1 MLNGA
6 QRLRLISTAE
16 LFLAASLWGFGF
28 IGTVWSLQVMSAFQL
43 SLVRFAL
50 ASSVGLF
57 FLLRV
62 DMRRAFLGNWRLS
75 FLPGFFLFLTLYLQT
90 WGLHYTTATKSGFIT
105 TLYVV
110 FVPILESFMHK
121 RPLPLTLWICVI
133 ASLIGTGLIVNVGFE
148 AINFGDILTFL
159 CAIFATVQIYYLSVV
174 SPKVKRP
181 FIFNVNQTAWAALL
195 ALPVIFFEPLQGLPP
210 IPQWPMTAFIGLIGL
225 VGGSTLIAFFL
236 QVRAQAHL
244 TPTVSSL
251 LFLLESPFAL
261 VFAAYFL
268 GETMGFTES
277 IGALLIFCSAVGASL
292 IPKND

>member
-1 MLNGA
+1 
-6 QRLRLISTAE
+6 

-43 SLVRFAL
+43 SFIRFAL
-50 ASSVGLF
+50 ASIVGVLF
-57 FLLRV
+57 LCRR
-62 DMRRAFLGNWRLS
+62 DTRRAFLGSWRLS
-75 FLPGFFLFLTLYLQT
+75 FLPGLFLFLTLYLQT
-90 WGLHYTTATKSGFIT
+90 WGLQYTTATKSGFIT

-110 FVPILESFMHK
+110 FVPILESFMHR
-121 RPLPLTLWICVI
+121 RPLPLTLWICVT

-148 AINFGDILTFL
+148 SVNFGDVLTFL
-159 CAIFATVQIYYLSVV
+159 CAIFATVQIYYLGVV

-181 FIFNVNQTAWAALL
+181 FIFNVNQTAWAALFS
-195 ALPVIFFEPLQGLPP
+195 LPVIFVQPLQNLPSLS
-210 IPQWPMTAFIGLIGL
+210 QWPPTAFLGLGVL
-225 VGGSTLIAFFL
+225 VVGSTLIAFFL

-261 VFAAYFL
+261 IFAAYFL
-268 GETMGFTES
+268 GETMGLSES

>member
-1 MLNGA
+1 MIGA

-28 IGTVWSLQVMSAFQL
+28 IGTIWSLQVMSAFQL
-43 SLVRFAL
+43 SFVRFAL
-50 ASSVGLF
+50 ASLVGLF
-57 FLLRV
+57 FFLRT
-62 DMRRAFLGNWRLS
+62 DTRRAFLGQWRLS
-75 FLPGFFLFLTLYLQT
+75 FLPGLFLFLTLYLQT
-90 WGLHYTTATKSGFIT
+90 WGMHYTTATKSGFIT

-110 FVPILESFMHK
+110 FVPILESFMHR

-148 AINFGDILTFL
+148 SINFGDVLTFL
-159 CAIFATVQIYYLSVV
+159 CAIFATIQIYYLGLV
-174 SPKVKRP
+174 SPKVERP

-195 ALPVIFFEPLQGLPP
+195 SLPVIFFEPLQNLPLL
-210 IPQWPMTAFIGLIGL
+210 PQWPTTAFVGLGVL
-225 VGGSTLIAFFL
+225 VVGSTLIAFFL

-261 VFAAYFL
+261 IFAAYFL
-268 GETMGFTES
+268 GETMGLTES
-277 IGALLIFCSAVGASL
+277 IGAPLIFCSAVGASL
-292 IPKND
+292 ISKND

>member
-1 MLNGA
+1 MIGA

-28 IGTVWSLQVMSAFQL
+28 IGTIWSLQVMSAFQL
-43 SLVRFAL
+43 SFVRFAL
-50 ASSVGLF
+50 ASLVGLCF
-57 FLLRV
+57 FLGT
-62 DMRRAFLGNWRLS
+62 DMRRAFLGQWRLS
-75 FLPGFFLFLTLYLQT
+75 FLPGLFLFLTLYLQT
-90 WGLHYTTATKSGFIT
+90 WGMQYTTATKSGFIT

-110 FVPILESFMHK
+110 FVPILESFMHR

-148 AINFGDILTFL
+148 SINFGDVLTFL
-159 CAIFATVQIYYLSVV
+159 CAIFATIQIYYLGLV
-174 SPKVKRP
+174 SPKVERP

-195 ALPVIFFEPLQGLPP
+195 SLPVIFFEPLQNLPLL
-210 IPQWPMTAFIGLIGL
+210 PQWPTTAFVGLGVL
-225 VGGSTLIAFFL
+225 VVGSTLIAFFL

-261 VFAAYFL
+261 IFAAYFL
-268 GETMGFTES
+268 GETMGLTES

-292 IPKND
+292 ISKND